1 MTVYVHS
8 PPEPFLTYPTIPA
21 TGSRCFCFQSLT
33 SLVQNVQ
40 PKYKATAVLSNEVC
54 SGGKKSQP
62 ACRHGGQG
70 LQSTPRPHPP
80 SFFPLALLPK
90 QNCFQA
96 APLCS
101 QCCGGGDLTSNSC
114 SLFIFGKVA
123 ATSLIGFAIE
133 ALSAQLPTQL
143 TLFENIR
150 TDSCDHVKRCS
161 SAFRAGNGVE
171 NLFEVTRSTEIEE
184 VFFLA
189 TNAVECRLASTKKQK

>member
-1 MTVYVHS
+1 M
-8 PPEPFLTYPTIPA
+8 
-21 TGSRCFCFQSLT
+21 
-33 SLVQNVQ
+33 
-40 PKYKATAVLSNEVC
+40 SN
-54 SGGKKSQP
+54 
-62 ACRHGGQG
+62 
-70 LQSTPRPHPP
+70 QSTKQQRYFQMRSAVAAKKANQPVDMEVRVSSLPPCPHPP

-189 TNAVECRLASTKKQK
+189 TNAVECRLASTKSRNELQSVKIQLVSSI